1 MTKPAVSAEVAVV
14 GGGPS
19 GLIAALALAAAGA
32 DTILLAPPAAPD
44 RRTTAL
50 LDGSVRVLDALGVW
64 ARLEPHT
71 APFAHLRLIDAT
83 SRLIRAPEV
92 MFDADELGLEAF
104 GYNIENEILRRE
116 LRIAA
121 ANAKGLRIIE
131 ETVTEVAPD
140 DSGVT
145 LKLASGEERVQL
157 VAAADG
163 RNSICRKAA
172 GIETERRELP
182 QTALAMNLRH
192 TRPHRGIS
200 TEFHTE
206 SGPFTLV
213 PLAGD
218 HSSLVWVLEPDEAA
232 ALLQLDDAALSLA
245 IEKRAHSILGKMEIE
260 SGRGAFPLAIETAR
274 RFADRR
280 IALIGEAGHVL
291 PPIGAQGL
299 NLGIRDAATI
309 AELVADARRA
319 GADLGG
325 TDLTVT
331 YDERRRPDVRSRALA
346 VELMNRSLLTDFLPV
361 HALRGIGLEII
372 SRFGFLRRQL
382 MQAGLGQSDDAPR
395 LARGEAL

>member
-1 MTKPAVSAEVAVV
+1 MAKRAVSAEAAVV

-19 GLIAALALAAAGA
+19 GLIAALALAQAGA
-32 DTILLAPPAAPD
+32 DTILLAPPVAPD

-64 ARLEPHT
+64 ARLEPST
-71 APFAHLRLIDAT
+71 APLVHLRLIDAT
-83 SRLIRAPEV
+83 SHLIRAPEV
-92 MFDADELGLEAF
+92 MFDAAELGLEAF

-116 LRIAA
+116 LRTAA
-121 ANAKGLRIIE
+121 ANAKNLRIVE
-131 ETVTEVAPD
+131 ETVAAVAPD
-140 DSGVT
+140 ESGVT
-145 LKLASGEERVQL
+145 LRLTNGEERVIL

-192 TRPHRGIS
+192 ARPHRGIS

-218 HSSLVWVLEPDEAA
+218 RSSLVWVVEPDEAA
-232 ALLQLDDAALSLA
+232 ALMRLDDAALSLE

-260 SGRGAFPLAIETAR
+260 SGRGAFPLAIEIAR
-274 RFADRR
+274 RFAAQR
-280 IALIGEAGHVL
+280 IALVGEVGHVL

-299 NLGIRDAATI
+299 NLGIRDVAAI

-319 GADLGG
+319 SEDLGG
-325 TDLTVT
+325 TDLLVT

-346 VELMNRSLLTDFLPV
+346 VELMNRSLLSDFLPV
-361 HALRGIGLEII
+361 HALRGIGLELV
-372 SRFGFLRRQL
+372 SRFGFLRRKL

-395 LARGEAL
+395 LARGETL